1 MLVTIGLLGLVASF
15 HGIILAGGRSTME
28 FGRAHYAPAI
38 LGRVHPRFQTPA
50 VALLVNMGIGIIAL
64 LTGQTGDIIILSVFG
79 ALTLYIISMISL
91 LRLRRQEPHLERP
104 FKVPF
109 YPASPIIALSIAAV
123 SINILQKRN
132 YERNSRR
139 DHVVRFAKCKG
150 GQN

>member
-1 MLVTIGLLGLVASF
+1 
-15 HGIILAGGRSTME
+15 
-28 FGRAHYAPAI
+28 
-38 LGRVHPRFQTPA
+38 
-50 VALLVNMGIGIIAL
+50 MGIGIIAL

-123 SINILQKRN
+123 SMIAMTVYNFKLAMIYLLILAVAYTLFRL
-132 YERNSRR
+132 SRSSK
-139 DHVVRFAKCKG
+139 ASI
-150 GQN
+150 